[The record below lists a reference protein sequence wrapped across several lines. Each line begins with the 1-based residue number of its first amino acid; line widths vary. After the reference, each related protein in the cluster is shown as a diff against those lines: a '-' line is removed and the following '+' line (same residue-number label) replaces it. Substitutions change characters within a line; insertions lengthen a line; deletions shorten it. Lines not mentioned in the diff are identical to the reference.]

1 MLQSLQSFAK
11 AEPLPMEND
20 NEKQKI
26 GKKKYKLG
34 QVPQKLLVTILL
46 SIHVVDRTNF
56 LLTLH
61 LLYCN
66 FLIFYRVDDPF

>member
-26 GKKKYKLG
+26 GKKKYKIG

-56 LLTLH
+56 
-61 LLYCN
+61 Y
-66 FLIFYRVDDPF
+66 

>member
-26 GKKKYKLG
+26 GKKNTK
-34 QVPQKLLVTILL
+34 
-46 SIHVVDRTNF
+46 
-56 LLTLH
+56 
-61 LLYCN
+61 
-66 FLIFYRVDDPF
+66 